1 MIVINTVGSLDQL
14 DALHRPLLGV
24 DEYRGLPPE
33 KLGMFSYIHKQK
45 DGKDIYFFANSTDS
59 FVETDV
65 RLKGKLSLEIWNP
78 YTGDLGKE
86 IPVKYEIGNDNIVY
100 TTFRLQ
106 LSPVKSIFI
115 IGDK

>member
-1 MIVINTVGSLDQL
+1 MEKNLKIETL
-14 DALHRPLLGV
+14 RFEKV
-24 DEYRGLPPE
+24 DGWFCGLY
-33 KLGMFSYIHKQK
+33 YIHKQK